1 MRILEYIIT
10 DEHDGKRACDF
21 LRRNENFSYALI
33 VKLRHSPDSLKLDGE
48 FIRTVDRL
56 KAGSV
61 LTVEIPETSG
71 GDEPNFEL
79 DIPKL
84 YEDDDIIVFDKPA
97 GVPVHPS
104 KGHQTDTLANYCAA
118 HYPCSKFHAIGRLDM
133 DTSGLVLVAKNSHA
147 AAVLTDAE
155 MEKEYIAVAEGE
167 PVAMLGTIK
176 VPIDDT
182 NPEAHRRFVAAG
194 GRAAVTDYEVFAKGE
209 NLFAALVRPKTGR
222 THQIRVH
229 FSFMGN
235 PLAGD
240 ELYGGSR
247 TLISRHALHR
257 SRLAFAHPV
266 TGELLS
272 FSSKPPEDMQR
283 LIDRMEIL

>member
-1 MRILEYIIT
+1 M
-10 DEHDGKRACDF
+10 
-21 LRRNENFSYALI
+21 
-33 VKLRHSPDSLKLDGE
+33 
-48 FIRTVDRL
+48 
-56 KAGSV
+56 
-61 LTVEIPETSG
+61 
-71 GDEPNFEL
+71 
-79 DIPKL
+79 
-84 YEDDDIIVFDKPA
+84 
-97 GVPVHPS
+97 
-104 KGHQTDTLANYCAA
+104 
-118 HYPCSKFHAIGRLDM
+118 
-133 DTSGLVLVAKNSHA
+133 
-147 AAVLTDAE
+147 
-155 MEKEYIAVAEGE
+155 
-167 PVAMLGTIK
+167 
-176 VPIDDT
+176 
-182 NPEAHRRFVAAG
+182 
-194 GRAAVTDYEVFAKGE
+194 TDYEVFAKGE

-266 TGELLS
+266 TGEPLS